1 MAERSY
7 RRPNRWGLVFRVAG
21 LTALGVTCTPPPG
34 PDIGVRPSQGPDAG
48 PAAVAPEIRIGIVI
62 GAPRVEVS
70 GDSGLTI
77 LDADSGIAGAVD
89 PRVPW
94 TVRPDGPRIVGGGVT
109 GWRLA
114 NQVALTF
121 SPSVAHGVVTVNGKS
136 YRGRITVVRDRTGV
150 SVINTVGLE
159 DYLYGVVPAEMGR
172 RDPTEAEALAA
183 QAIISRTFAIRN
195 LGKRAT
201 EGFDLYATVVDQ
213 VYGGVGAENSLTT
226 GAVQRTT
233 GQIVTW
239 QGAPIDAFF
248 FSTCGGRTA
257 EGTEVYA
264 AADRPYLKSIRD
276 LDDAGQPWCRISPRY
291 QWREV
296 WSAEQL
302 RVVMRQALP
311 VVSGTPGEEAGT
323 VTGVSVASRTGSDR
337 VATVTVQLRRRT
349 VDVTGPAVRQVLH
362 PVTETLLRSAVF
374 RLTEVRT
381 DGTLQRLIADGNG
394 AGHGVGFCQWGAVG
408 RARGG
413 QDALTI
419 LTAYFPGTTVSRAY

>member
-1 MAERSY
+1 MATAS
-7 RRPNRWGLVFRVAG
+7 GLI
-21 LTALGVTCTPPPG
+21 VTCTPPPA
-34 PDIGVRPSQGPDAG
+34 PDITISPSQEPGQG
-48 PAAVAPEIRIGIVI
+48 QVAVAPEIRVGIVI
-62 GAPRVEVS
+62 GASRVDVL

-77 LDADSGIAGAVD
+77 LDADSAVAGVVD
-89 PRVPW
+89 PQVHW
-94 TVRPDGPRIVGGGVT
+94 SVRPDGPRIVGGGAT

-121 SPSVAHGVVTVNGKS
+121 APAVAHGTVAVNGKP
-136 YRGRITVVRDRTGV
+136 YRGRVTVIRDRTGV
-150 SVINTVGLE
+150 SVINTVSLE
-159 DYLYGVVPAEMGR
+159 GYLYGVVPAEMGR

-213 VYGGVGAENSLTT
+213 VYGGVAVENSLTT

-233 GQIVTW
+233 GQILTW

-264 AADRPYLKSIRD
+264 GADRPYLKSIRD
-276 LDDAGQPWCRISPRY
+276 LDDGGQPWCRISPRY
-291 QWREV
+291 QWREE

-302 RVVMRQALP
+302 RGVIRQTLP
-311 VVSGTPGEEAGT
+311 AATGTAAEEAAT
-323 VTGVSVASRTGSDR
+323 VTGVSVSSRTGSDR
-337 VATVTVQLRRRT
+337 VATVTVQLRRGS
-349 VDVTGPAVRQVLH
+349 VDVRGPAVRQVLH
-362 PVTETLLRSAVF
+362 PATETLLRSAVF

-381 DGTLQRLIADGNG
+381 DGRLQRLIADGNG